1 MKREYISP
9 VVNIVTVR
17 IDHLMLAVSE
27 TQQDNDK
34 AFSRGG
40 DSFFDDDD
48 N

>member
-27 TQQDNDK
+27 TTQDNDN
-34 AFSRGG
+34 AWSRGS
-40 DSFFDDDD
+40 DVDFDDEDY
-48 N
+48 